1 MCLGTPQVSPKP
13 ACDILYSLHYSYHNH
28 NIFLMSFL
36 SIAIVV

>member
-13 ACDILYSLHYSYHNH
+13 ACDILYSLHYSYHN
-28 NIFLMSFL
+28 IFLMSFL